1 MFLLFGT
8 RATATI
14 AFVVSFVCG
23 HCGVLASQQIVREEN
38 KFTLFFI
45 PLFSV
50 GTSWFVECSNCGIAT
65 PLTREQADH
74 SLQWANS
81 HGHAVA

>member
-8 RATATI
+8 RASASV
-14 AFVVSFVCG
+14 AFVVAFVCG
-23 HCGVLASQQIVREEN
+23 HCGVLANQHIVREDN

-50 GTSWFVECSNCGIAT
+50 GTSWFVECSNCGAAT
-65 PLTREQADH
+65 PLTREQANH
-74 SLQWANS
+74 SLEWAS
-81 HGHAVA
+81 AHGHAVA